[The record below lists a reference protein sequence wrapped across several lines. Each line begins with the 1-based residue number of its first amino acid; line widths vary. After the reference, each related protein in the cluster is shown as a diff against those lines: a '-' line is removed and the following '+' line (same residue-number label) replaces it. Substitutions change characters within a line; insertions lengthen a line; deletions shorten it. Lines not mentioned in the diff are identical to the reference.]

1 MLKQLPFYLSLVLLP
16 IALLVA
22 FNQVPDFSERPSA
35 DIPAT
40 IAPQVASSGTEAP
53 CPDAKPEWR
62 SAQTIDGVA
71 IAASPLCQPDN
82 PYLVAASVKGI
93 NNVSMHTLMQTNLA
107 EDSLVKGA
115 DLDGDGDPDV
125 IDIKLEVVELNG
137 ASPDSEALI
146 NTFAVAPGIQPGL
159 WVYAPKSRGMALK
172 HFNTLE
178 ANDLLRAPSP
188 VLRVEQGDRVRITLE
203 NTHYLP
209 HTIHL
214 HGVDHP
220 WQTAAGLDNDGME
233 THAVM
238 PGGSHAYEFTARHA
252 GTMLY
257 HCHVQTAQHLMMG
270 LKGLIIIEEN
280 RPDNWLQTFNVG
292 AGQVRHPA
300 QAVLEQH
307 TQEYDLHFQSIDL
320 ALSGIIQRY
329 TDPRLIAR
337 DMNRRYN
344 MTESH
349 ENLFLLNGHA
359 FPYTLRDGSIVAEAN
374 QAIKLRVLNG
384 HRSLMGLHIHGHK
397 PTITAYDG
405 VTLSK
410 NQQLTRDTIDLAP
423 AQRVDLTL
431 STVNDGLHSYGPG
444 AWMLHDH
451 VETATT
457 SNGMEP
463 GGNMAM
469 LIYQDFLDDQGLP
482 KHHETLFDQVF
493 NIHYYAKKLPVWGHD
508 TFAVTLGEP
517 GNAQPDWP
525 KLLLFGFSVG
535 LSVTCLLFLLRYRP
549 ENNA

>member
-1 MLKQLPFYLSLVLLP
+1 MLKQLPFYLSLLLLP
-16 IALLVA
+16 LSVLTAYYNLPEFGERQVTDVPNTVA
-22 FNQVPDFSERPSA
+22 PRITD
-35 DIPAT
+35 
-40 IAPQVASSGTEAP
+40 SGTEAP

-62 SAQTIDGVA
+62 KMQTIDGVD
-71 IAASPLCQPDN
+71 IAESPLCQSDN
-82 PYLVAASVKGI
+82 PYLVAASVKGV
-93 NNVSMHTLMQTNLA
+93 NNVSMRTLMQTNLA
-107 EDSLVKGA
+107 QDSLIKGE

-137 ASPDSEALI
+137 ASLDTEALI
-146 NTFAVAPGIQPGL
+146 NTFAVAPGIEPGL

-188 VLRVEQGDRVRITLE
+188 VIRVEQGDTVRLTLE

-220 WQTAAGLDNDGME
+220 WQTADGLDNDGME
-233 THAVM
+233 MHAAM
-238 PGGSHAYEFTARHA
+238 PGRSHTYEFKPRHA

-257 HCHVQTAQHLMMG
+257 HCHVQTAQHIMMG

-280 RPDNWLQTFNVG
+280 RPNNWLQTFNVG
-292 AGQVRHPA
+292 AGQVRHPSK
-300 QAVLEQH
+300 AVLEH
-307 TQEYDLHFQSIDL
+307 HAQEYDLHFQSIDL
-320 ALSGIIQRY
+320 DLADIIQRH

-337 DMNRRYN
+337 EMNRRYN

-359 FPYTLRDGSIVAEAN
+359 FPYTLRDGGIVAEAN
-374 QAIKLRVLNG
+374 QSIKLRVLNG

-405 VTLSK
+405 VDLAE
-410 NQQLTRDTIDLAP
+410 NQYLTRDIIDLAP
-423 AQRVDLTL
+423 AQRADLTL

-457 SNGMEP
+457 TNGMEP

-469 LIYQDFLDDQGLP
+469 LIYRDYLDEQGLP
-482 KHHETLFDQVF
+482 KHHERLFDQVF
-493 NIHYYAKKLPVWGHD
+493 NKNFYAKKLPVWGHD
-508 TFAVTLGEP
+508 QFAVTLGE
-517 GNAQPDWP
+517 AADADPDW
-525 KLLLFGFSVG
+525 LSLALFGFSLG
-535 LSVTCLLFLLRYRP
+535 LSLTCLLYLLRYRP
-549 ENNA
+549 EETS